1 MYSGQ
6 SSGAFW
12 LAWLWLALDL
22 WRLALDL
29 GRLVHQLD

>member
-1 MYSGQ
+1 MHSGQ

-22 WRLALDL
+22 WRLVLDL
-29 GRLVHQLD
+29 RLLVDRLS